1 MQLIE
6 IHIIKVKLK
15 NPRNYIIFLNHQ
27 KNPLLFFYYFMKYF
41 CVLNNQMKRPSI
53 KDIATLA
60 GVSVATVSYVLNKK
74 EGQRISEETRK
85 KIFNIAET
93 INYTPNKIAKSLKT
107 NTTKLLGLIV
117 ADISNEFYSH
127 MARNL
132 EDKALKL
139 GYTLIIGSSDEN
151 AEKFKKLTELFS
163 QQQVD
168 GMIVAPVAGSEK
180 TLENLINNKYPI
192 VTIDRYLKEVEI
204 AGITINNQEIAETTT
219 HLLLKKDFS
228 TIIYIGYKT
237 ELPHLLDRQYGFE
250 KAVRSSEKP
259 VEVQYILVGLDN
271 IAKEVHLQLEMM
283 LGKTPANAALYFSSN
298 KLAVAGLSYI
308 VKNNIKV
315 PEQVSVVAFD
325 ETDAY
330 DLFPTEIT
338 YIQQPIEEMAEEAIK
353 LLDEQIS
360 NYTATGKRVTLSAKL
375 VPKASL
381 K

>member
-1 MQLIE
+1 
-6 IHIIKVKLK
+6 
-15 NPRNYIIFLNHQ
+15 
-27 KNPLLFFYYFMKYF
+27 
-41 CVLNNQMKRPSI
+41 MKRPSI

-85 KIFNIAET
+85 KIFEIAET

-127 MARNL
+127 MARHL

-168 GMIVAPVAGSEK
+168 GMIVAPVAGSEN
-180 TLENLINNKYPI
+180 TLENLINSKYPI
-192 VTIDRYLKEVEI
+192 VTIDRYLKEVNI
-204 AGITINNQEIAETTT
+204 AGITINNQEIAESTTN
-219 HLLLKKDFS
+219 LLIKKNFHK
-228 TIIYIGYKT
+228 IIYIGYKT

-250 KAVRSSEKP
+250 KAIKSSNQP
-259 VEVQYILVGLDN
+259 VEVQYLLVGLEN
-271 IAKEVHLQLEMM
+271 IAQEVHLELENMI
-283 LGKTPANAALYFSSN
+283 GKEPENTALYFSSN

-353 LLDEQIS
+353 LLDGQI
-360 NYTATGKRVTLSAKL
+360 NTYTATAKRVTLSAKL
-375 VPKASL
+375 VAKASL